1 MPDRSLPTFSFYSRR
16 GLPNEEAEL
25 AAFADAVMKADLD
38 TYFKEVMYDSNSNCC
53 YFTFNIDLSPSD
65 PDAKTLLAIATKT
78 LTQFEWFGSIHH
90 GNGYSEEE
98 TNTWFKD
105 RKRQVVPSS
114 ITAFG
119 IHLDSRYGKAFELIR
134 MLGFAEKLAWAGLE
148 GLVET
153 VEYDSKAAICFFD
166 FSPGFHEEDPRAAQ
180 ILEIALQTLSH
191 FDWFGDERFGLDLA
205 EQE

>member
-38 TYFKEVMYDSNSNCC
+38 TYFQEVMYDSNSNCC
-53 YFTFNIDLSPSD
+53 YFKFNIDLSPSD
-65 PDAKTLLAIATKT
+65 PDAETLLAIATKT
-78 LTQFEWFGSIHH
+78 ITQFDWFGSIQY
-90 GNGYSEEE
+90 GNGFTEEE
-98 TNTWFKD
+98 TNPWFKEK
-105 RKRQVVPSS
+105 KRQVVPSS

-134 MLGFAEKLAWAGLE
+134 MLGFAEKLALAGLE

-191 FDWFGDERFGLDLA
+191 FDWFGDERFGLDIA